1 MAAQHLALTHLAG
14 TPSVWQCV
22 SRAALPLLRRLALLQ
37 HWTGTSLAIP
47 PPGHPLA
54 NDDFASG
61 AAVEW
66 DKEYLWLCAK
76 MNLPTLLPPLPNPIA
91 PAAPYY
97 APTAGLAPH
106 GELGMAGGALWKM
119 LEAWLVHL
127 VQSRGGSSGS
137 QDSEDSLLCCWRH
150 EGVGTGQVACRVPGL
165 VELPHVFQDLVNKY
179 AELAHHKGRALGHRD
194 SSAVCLSCG
203 RCVWY
208 RPPVSMQADGCC
220 AHAAACGG
228 GQGLF
233 LSLVDTVVF
242 LVQGEWVAS
251 WGSPY
256 LDSHGEEDIGL
267 TRGAK
272 LCLDPARWKKL
283 EELWR

>member
-1 MAAQHLALTHLAG
+1 MCRSAV
-14 TPSVWQCV
+14 PF
-22 SRAALPLLRRLALLQ
+22 LRRLALLQ
-37 HWTGTSLAIP
+37 HWTGTSLAVP

-54 NDDFASG
+54 GDEFASG

-76 MNLPTLLPPLPNPIA
+76 MNLPTLLPPLPNPMA

-97 APTAGLAPH
+97 APAAGLAPH
-106 GELGMAGGALWKM
+106 GELGMSGGALWQMLGAWLSHLAQSRKKEAGSVVSI
-119 LEAWLVHL
+119 LEAASPVW
-127 VQSRGGSSGS
+127 
-137 QDSEDSLLCCWRH
+137 WRH
-150 EGVGTGQVACRVPGL
+150 GTLGTGQTACRQPGL
-165 VELPHVFQDLVNKY
+165 VQLPIVFQDLVNKY
-179 AELAHHKGRALGHRD
+179 AELAHESRESNFAPLFRRRD
-194 SSAVCLSCG
+194 CASVCLSCG

-208 RPPVSMQADGCC
+208 IPGRSGGREGDGLC
-220 AHAAACGG
+220 AHAADCGG

-242 LVQGEWVAS
+242 LVCGEWVSS

-267 TRGAK
+267 ARGAK
-272 LCLDPARWKKL
+272 LCLDPARWNKL